1 MEDIKDEKL
10 ALSEPTAKAG
20 DAEVKEG
27 SQMKNEIPSV
37 TAIKKGKIRKRKK
50 GLHTAIRNQME
61 FYFSDAN
68 ISKDRFM
75 QTVIKDGPGNESY
88 HFISYV
94 FRVNTHVFNTS

>member
-1 MEDIKDEKL
+1 MEDIKDEN
-10 ALSEPTAKAG
+10 LSLNKPTDKAD

-27 SQMKNEIPSV
+27 SVVKDEALSG
-37 TAIKKGKIRKRKK
+37 TATKKGKIRKRKK

-75 QTVIKDGPGNESY
+75 QTVIKDGPGNPFHHL
-88 HFISYV
+88 HFHNVYS
-94 FRVNTHVFNTS
+94 F